1 MNIVKQFLVG
11 IAVVT
16 LSFVSRCGNLN
27 PQPAGI
33 RFQHKI
39 IDNHPNTGR
48 ECCTDICAVGDLN
61 NDGHPDVVIGAERAG
76 LDGLVWYEYP
86 EWQKHPVG
94 SGEFTTDGQVVDMNR
109 DGWND
114 IVVSNHGEGI
124 FWYENPGKHKNKKWT
139 PHQVNSLY
147 GHDVVVGDIEGDG
160 DLDIVTCDKK
170 VVALSL
176 QLPDNKWQVKPVFT
190 GKGEGTAL
198 LDVDG
203 DKDLD
208 IIAGRRWLETPNDLL
223 NDSWTV
229 HFIDTTWA
237 NDTRVAVADMN
248 KDGYSDVVLSVS
260 EGVGRIAWFEHP
272 QKLDVKC
279 WVRHFVDEDI
289 NGPGNVA
296 VADLDGDGDADICL
310 TNGNVIWYENGLI
323 TGMEPAVATYN
334 SFDLSGNHPN
344 PFHSTTLITYKL
356 NADRE
361 VNLKVFDI
369 NGKEV
374 CTLINRK
381 QACGEYTVE
390 FDAETLPA
398 GIYYYKLTAG
408 KQAQTKKM
416 ILIK

>member
-1 MNIVKQFLVG
+1 MNNDNVPDLVTIDRENDWVLWLEG
-11 IAVVT
+11 PSWTTHNIDTDLADAYDLAVADINNDGSPDVVAIGFQEDYIAWYEAPSWT
-16 LSFVSRCGNLN
+16 KHFIEESLD
-27 PQPAGI
+27 
-33 RFQHKI
+33 KI
-39 IDNHPNTGR
+39 QCMTV
-48 ECCTDICAVGDLN
+48 ADLN
-61 NDGHPDVVIGAERAG
+61 NDDLPDVCVATNYA
-76 LDGLVWYEYP
+76 DNDMVVWYEAP
-86 EWQKHPVG
+86 DWTMH
-94 SGEFTTDGQVVDMNR
+94 SIADNR
-109 DGWND
+109 TNASDICVADFNND
-114 IVVSNHGEGI
+114 NIPDVLVTGGNGDNI
-124 FWYENPGKHKNKKWT
+124 IWYEAPAWT
-139 PHQVNSLY
+139 
-147 GHDVVVGDIEGDG
+147 E
-160 DLDIVTCDKK
+160 
-170 VVALSL
+170 
-176 QLPDNKWQVKPVFT
+176 
-190 GKGEGTAL
+190 
-198 LDVDG
+198 
-203 DKDLD
+203 
-208 IIAGRRWLETPNDLL
+208 
-223 NDSWTV
+223 
-229 HFIDTTWA
+229 
-237 NDTRVAVADMN
+237 
-248 KDGYSDVVLSVS
+248 
-260 EGVGRIAWFEHP
+260 
-272 QKLDVKC
+272 
-279 WVRHFVDEDI
+279 HFVDEDI